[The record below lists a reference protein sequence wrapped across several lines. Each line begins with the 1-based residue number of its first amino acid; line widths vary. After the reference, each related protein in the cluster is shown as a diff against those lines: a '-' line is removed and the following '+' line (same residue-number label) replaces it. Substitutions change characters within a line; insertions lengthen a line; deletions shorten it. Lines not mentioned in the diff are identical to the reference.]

1 MNALQAG
8 PDVFWLNAAN
18 IILGVVVAVCVAVL
32 AIGVLREFQLRA
44 RKRAELS
51 ASMDRDLKVMLDTHA
66 FEMPELGLTMAD
78 GGERLDKPSDTPDK
92 KKKKTR

>member
-1 MNALQAG
+1 VIALQAG
-8 PDVFWLNAAN
+8 SDVFWLNTAN

-32 AIGVLREFQLRA
+32 GLGVLREFQLRA
-44 RKRAELS
+44 RKHTELS
-51 ASMDRDLKVMLDTHA
+51 ASIDRDLKVMLDTHA

-78 GGERLDKPSDTPDK
+78 GGERLDKSADSPDK